1 MLYEFDWLLKQLDS
15 TMKYITSQQWTTL
28 MEQFQSEFHTISLY
42 PSLKEVL
49 SGFETLYPDNKYRI
63 DLEEY
68 IRECKLDDMYR
79 QSSGSVT
86 VSTIHKSKGRQFSNV
101 FIMLNHGVYTEQD
114 KRALYVAMTRAQN
127 NLVINTNQDVFHG
140 ISAQDLVVRTDT
152 TEYDKPERLVF
163 QMEHSHINLSGCKY
177 TEHAMHQ
184 VHTDDELTVTDK
196 GFEKAG
202 RPVAYFS
209 RLMTNEI
216 EQRRAIGY
224 QPVAAT
230 VTFKVKWYNKDE
242 DRYYWI
248 VLPKVMFEKQR
259 EIEQ

>member
-184 VHTDDELTVTDK
+184 VQSD
-196 GFEKAG
+196 
-202 RPVAYFS
+202 
-209 RLMTNEI
+209 RLSTGSCDCNVQSEMVQ
-216 EQRRAIGY
+216 QR
-224 QPVAAT
+224 
-230 VTFKVKWYNKDE
+230 
-242 DRYYWI
+242 
-248 VLPKVMFEKQR
+248 
-259 EIEQ
+259 